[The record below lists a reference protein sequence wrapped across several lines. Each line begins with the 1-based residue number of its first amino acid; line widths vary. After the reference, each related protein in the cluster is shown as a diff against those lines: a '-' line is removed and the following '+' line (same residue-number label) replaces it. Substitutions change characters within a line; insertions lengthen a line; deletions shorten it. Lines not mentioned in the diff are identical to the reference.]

1 MRKKLSA
8 VLENVLA
15 SLSEVV
21 PLRDTKGLK
30 TPSNVECT
38 QKGLIDGHK
47 FHAFS
52 EAIRDLKNRRRRQQR

>member
-30 TPSNVECT
+30 NSIE
-38 QKGLIDGHK
+38 
-47 FHAFS
+47 
-52 EAIRDLKNRRRRQQR
+52 RRMYAERPD

>member
-15 SLSEVV
+15 SLSEVL

-30 TPSNVECT
+30 KNVECT
-38 QKGLIDGHK
+38 QKSLIDGHK